1 MGLYRTKIAEGSH
14 YNHLATDRFK
24 TGYFS
29 VNFILPLKRD
39 TVPYYALLPRVLRCG
54 CQSFP
59 NRRTIVRRLEELYG
73 GDIYIRHYGRG
84 DKQIV
89 SFSADFIDN
98 AFLPPDETIDV
109 MGQTVSLLKDLM
121 LSPAIK
127 NGLFLQEY
135 VENERKNCADAVRS
149 IVNNKQQYAVHRCTS
164 LMCSQ
169 ETIGIPI
176 LGEVEDFD
184 RIDPH
189 RLVALYTDMLKNAQI
204 EVFYVGA
211 EPQEGVQAIA
221 TDLIDSIERDHI
233 TDTYAALPLRRAT
246 EEHSHEEE
254 IAAKQGKLVLGFR
267 TGVLMQDKEQLL
279 YALFNEVYGGSPSSK
294 LFMNVREKKSLCY
307 SCFASS
313 DLLKGIMYVVAGIE
327 NEQKDT
333 AIAEICLQLEQIRKA
348 AITEEELC
356 CAKQSLANGYRS
368 LHDSAEG
375 LEAWYMRRIL
385 GNCMLA
391 PEEAAEQVMAFSA
404 QDLAKIAQGVSL
416 DTIYFLRGT
425 QSGDEEDEEFD
436 E

>member
-1 MGLYRTKIAEGSH
+1 MT
-14 YNHLATDRFK
+14 
-24 TGYFS
+24 
-29 VNFILPLKRD
+29 
-39 TVPYYALLPRVLRCG
+39 
-54 CQSFP
+54 
-59 NRRTIVRRLEELYG
+59 
-73 GDIYIRHYGRG
+73 
-84 DKQIV
+84 
-89 SFSADFIDN
+89 FSADFIDN
-98 AFLPPDETIDV
+98 AFLPPDETVDV

-121 LSPAIK
+121 LAPATQ

-184 RIDPH
+184 HIDPH
-189 RLVALYTDMLKNAQI
+189 RLVALYTTMLKSAQI

-211 EPQEGVQAIA
+211 EPQERVQSIA
-221 TDLIDSIERDHI
+221 TTILTGIERDHMTNI
-233 TDTYAALPLRRAT
+233 HAALPLRRAT
-246 EEHSHEEE
+246 EEHSYEEE

-294 LFMNVREKKSLCY
+294 LFINVREKKSLCY

-333 AIAEICLQLEQIRKA
+333 AIAEIRLQLEQIRRG

-368 LHDSAEG
+368 LYDSAEG

-385 GNCMLA
+385 GNCILA
-391 PEEAAEQVMAFSA
+391 PEEAAEQVMTFGV
-404 QDLAKIAQGVSL
+404 QDLAVIAQGISL
-416 DTIYFLRGT
+416 DTIYFLRGAQT
-425 QSGDEEDEEFD
+425 GDEEDEEFD